1 MSWATTKTTF
11 TTAQMICVTAKV
23 IGVTAKQ
30 SIAQARTPRAV
41 AKVISA
47 RAKTTS
53 ASAKIDFAFARIS
66 FAQAGKHLSGHGR
79 QSFKQRPS
87 RFEGDLVR
95 LAIWLVG
102 LVGLVLCLRQEASMP
117 TKRAAIAGRLK

>member
-1 MSWATTKTTF
+1 
-11 TTAQMICVTAKV
+11 MICVTAKV

-87 RFEGDLVR
+87 RFEGDLLR

-102 LVGLVLCLRQEASMP
+102 LLAWSVWCFASG
-117 TKRAAIAGRLK
+117 KNRLSQQKGRPLLGARENWLG